1 MFQVAHLRVVTYE
14 QSQSPL
20 ALEGS
25 TLIHMKEINIGKKI
39 IDKRKEKGITQE
51 ELAVYVGVS
60 KASVSK
66 WETGQS
72 YPDITMLPILAT
84 FFDITVDELLGY
96 SPQLTR
102 EAIRKV
108 YASLS
113 EQFVNEGYEK
123 TLQECEKITKKYYSC
138 FELQLQLAMLYLNYG
153 IGAPTEELKCTM
165 ITKVIEICKR
175 IKKESGDSL
184 LMRNANSLE
193 ATSNLFLTKAIEV
206 VELLEDTMVP
216 TQADEVVLANA
227 YLMLGKTDKA
237 METLQFRIYENVT
250 HIINELQTYMM
261 LFITEKETFEEIKNR
276 TMQIADAFNIE
287 KLNPNMMVGIYYSL
301 ATAYVQQGRSEASMD
316 YLSQYVRVCK
326 SFEFPYR
333 LQGDEFFNMVDNKFD
348 LFDIGTVSPRDE
360 KTVKASMVAAVKDN
374 PAFYQIKD
382 HKEFKNIVKQ
392 LELLLVN

>member
-1 MFQVAHLRVVTYE
+1 
-14 QSQSPL
+14 
-20 ALEGS
+20 
-25 TLIHMKEINIGKKI
+25 MKEINIGKKI

-51 ELAVYVGVS
+51 DLAAYVGVS

-72 YPDITMLPILAT
+72 YPDITILPLLAT

-108 YASLS
+108 YASLA
-113 EQFVNEGYEK
+113 EQFVNEGYDK
-123 TLQECEKITKKYYSC
+123 TLQECEKISKKYYSC

-153 IGAPTEELKCTM
+153 IGAPTEELKSTM
-165 ITKVIEICKR
+165 ITKVIKICKR
-175 IKKESGDSL
+175 VKEVSGDSL

-193 ATSNLFLTKAIEV
+193 ATSNLLLMKSIEV

-216 TQADEVVLANA
+216 TQSDEVVLANA
-227 YLMLGKTDKA
+227 YLMLGKTGKA

-261 LFITEKETFEEIKNR
+261 LFITEKEKFEEIKNK
-276 TMQIADAFNIE
+276 TMQIVDAFNLE
-287 KLNPNMMVGIYYSL
+287 KLNPNLIGSIYYSL
-301 ATAYVQQGRSEASMD
+301 ATAYVQQGKLEAAMD
-316 YLSQYVRVCK
+316 YLHQYVRVCK

-333 LQGDEFFNMVDNKFD
+333 LHGDEFFNMVENKFD

-374 PAFYQIKD
+374 PVFLEIKD
-382 HKEFKNIVKQ
+382 HKEFNNIVKQ
-392 LELLLVN
+392 LELL